1 MKTTKKI
8 LAILLAVTM
17 ILALA
22 ACGKEATPVETEPQ
36 VEVPGSALEILE
48 TVWALYGDDEK
59 FPVMGGDM
67 VNMVDGAPGA
77 YGLEDAESLT
87 YQLLVPAEEIA
98 NIDQAASL
106 FHGMMLNN
114 FTFGAY
120 HVTGDVAAFV
130 EAMHTAITGNRWMC
144 GFPEKLVI
152 ISVGDYVVSAFGNGE
167 LIANF
172 TGCEI
177 KYNGAPTFAYEVD
190 YFTIDKSGALSF
202 DDRADS
208 EVIESRAR
216 FAFVRV
222 ENGKIEALF
231 YPKLKSSPLEQ
242 FSEEQ
247 REALMSGKTII
258 SSVKFDGGSS
268 SSAFVQVD
276 QETLQVVAAP
286 TAIITRNLKVLADE
300 LGLSASEVKCI
311 QNGEPLTFI
320 IDDEQTT
327 VGIDLNEKVGLRITE
342 GDANKWREQNKRIC
356 EKYTFGC
363 YGCWIMD
370 NEGNLDYVR
379 EEDFTEEL
387 WEEQRKSA
395 QRNVSSSLH
404 K

>member
-1 MKTTKKI
+1 MKKVQIEEYEFPYEDLEQVGLTRE
-8 LAILLAVTM
+8 M
-17 ILALA
+17 IEDLPMKVIDDLSSGR
-22 ACGKEATPVETEPQ
+22 CSPMLPVKVKT
-36 VEVPGSALEILE
+36 
-48 TVWALYGDDEK
+48 D
-59 FPVMGGDM
+59 
-67 VNMVDGAPGA
+67 
-77 YGLEDAESLT
+77 
-87 YQLLVPAEEIA
+87 
-98 NIDQAASL
+98 
-106 FHGMMLNN
+106 
-114 FTFGAY
+114 
-120 HVTGDVAAFV
+120 
-130 EAMHTAITGNRWMC
+130 
-144 GFPEKLVI
+144 
-152 ISVGDYVVSAFGNGE
+152 
-167 LIANF
+167 
-172 TGCEI
+172 
-177 KYNGAPTFAYEVD
+177 
-190 YFTIDKSGALSF
+190 
-202 DDRADS
+202 DS

-242 FSEEQ
+242 FSKEQ

-342 GDANKWREQNKRIC
+342 GDANKWREQNKRIG